1 MENAQDISFKGQF
14 AGLRKINNYLSER
27 LKENAL
33 SRLSFSGVVIGYF
46 SYLYFLQRTIIFT
59 IKMIFR
65 KILF

>member
-14 AGLRKINNYLSER
+14 AELRKINNYLSER

-46 SYLYFLQRTIIFT
+46 SYLYFLRRTIIFT

>member
-46 SYLYFLQRTIIFT
+46 SFVFFTENYYFHNQNDF
-59 IKMIFR
+59 
-65 KILF
+65 